1 MADEN
6 LPDWARDDPKG
17 DNLPDWARDNGGGTA
32 TASQSLTPETD
43 RAIGQQF
50 SIDRTP
56 RRPPAPTGMM
66 SWFRRNRVSRPSAP
80 VTDPGTPAPVT
91 VPPPGMS
98 SPSPTPTVD
107 ASTGLAPS
115 ALPSPPGTTPSGSWF
130 DQGKD
135 VPLQRTPFTP
145 PPGVTPY
152 PLPPG
157 ASEPS
162 PGFDGPPD
170 RSTGA
175 AVAGG
180 FARNLAPMAAFGAG
194 FELASGPGAA
204 VGGAIGT
211 AIVPG
216 LGTAIGSGLGW
227 LIGGSVA
234 GGLAYAG
241 TKWGQDKLAKKI
253 SPHGIFSPEVEE
265 MQEKE
270 HPLASMIGAASAG
283 GKPNPKNLV
292 DAGVFLT
299 KGYGRAA
306 LVEFAKNGGENLTEE
321 GLKQVHNV
329 MNVAQAGGLG
339 VAFKVKDQIE
349 AGKFDPKD
357 FATGVGIQLLFND
370 QWHFPHNATDAKVG
384 QKLIDD
390 VNKGFRKQEQQA
402 GIIPPPPVE
411 PGATIMDPVEAKR
424 RGLER
429 LQSES
434 ARVQPPKEGGDPDA
448 TQVESTAPVPGGDKG
463 PQVGKGTSL
472 FPLDKGPAGARSGEE
487 PVSPGQTVAAKAPP
501 ADEVAIAQGVLKP
514 DAPFRTRIN
523 LRAGSNEPLY
533 VRLVDG
539 SEHRIGPITPIRQD
553 GEIVLDDGN
562 TVDPRVVKEFLDENR
577 NPIVDQLKETG
588 KKAAEIV
595 AEDETKRK
603 PEAPLP
609 GHGKAIKD
617 MTDEELASKIEA
629 LGPKHPITPVLKAEL
644 SSRKSEIE
652 APTVDLP
659 DYVSS
664 KGGFKTMPAVYLR
677 FGKLPEGKSGQ
688 YLEGKRV
695 GEEPGV
701 SVVKAWKDP
710 KTGKYVIR
718 STGTEDVEGIEGL
731 ANRKIYEVS
740 GKEMADLGSDEEPL
754 LEESSG
760 KVLKEVHPSQVTTDA
775 LHNIALDGTEWAPH
789 ETPSWLRDE
798 EAAAQREY
806 EKDQLEETQEQMRRG
821 GDELVDV
828 LKRHG
833 LPAIADSNKQYY
845 GEINYLRAMFKGGAT
860 GGTNRYGGLVTGTGE
875 KLLYR
880 DVFKKGGGTLDSL
893 VSTLKR
899 AGFENP
905 DGSPIDS
912 ISDALELIQNRFH
925 TGKLVYGNESK
936 AQELESQSFQD
947 YQPPMKTELEK
958 PGTES
963 QAQKARLPWSA
974 KESNKPGREKSPDQL
989 DKDIAIQAKAE
1000 EGLPLPKAEPGTDI
1014 VATSMDEEQMERLAG
1029 KDMYKKSFT
1038 NTVINELLQ
1047 NGFDAVREAGAS
1059 EGKPGKISID
1069 YDYNTRTIKV
1079 TDNGV
1084 GMSPETIVSSFLRTG
1099 GTKKSGD
1106 PQNTSGGLGL
1116 AKLTFVKGSSRI
1128 RLETV
1133 KDGLKSVMDV
1143 TAAQIKAKQIPLVK
1157 TRTNE
1162 PNGTTVTV
1170 EVPKSYVD
1178 LNGETQSIHFDT
1190 DPDVL
1195 KNPLFGPVEVTVNGK
1210 IHPMG
1215 IHTTG
1220 WEKDNTFNFRWGHA
1234 DVYVDPKPL
1243 GKYSWG
1249 DTMDPKYRVMSAG
1262 LYQFDISPY
1271 NIFKNENEFIPH
1283 NMVIDVRPH
1292 VDTKDPQ
1299 YPFDNQREGW
1309 RGSVTA
1315 DMKSMYAFLK
1325 KQGIEQRLKKDQE
1338 TFSKVEVMPH
1348 VEMGDLGKNLSQD
1361 QVAMGDAREGAR
1373 GITTLPKVV
1382 SVDVKPSG
1390 VTTNYDTGKKDVQS
1404 HEQFQKS
1411 TFSSDRIIDFDK
1423 SKLDTTHLRPE
1434 DPLFHNNTNIDFN
1447 QIKGAPELHSKVG
1460 NLLVHFMR
1468 AFGQRFGTDP
1478 TARHEYGQ
1486 LANTVPGHSW
1496 LGGISYDTEYAGL
1509 NTINPFKAIW
1519 INPAGLSEGAMKSGP
1534 KRAAVEQM
1542 HTFLHEI
1549 THVPERNEGGGF
1561 TREEMNNV
1569 GRMVDFPPHE
1579 KFVKALVDVYTK
1591 HWDTLNEIRRRFH
1604 DPDTKNRSES
1614 FKAGSALGRES
1625 GGGKGADK
1633 GLPGEHAPEDE
1644 RVHEQGPTGPGR
1656 AEKADSPSGS
1666 LGDIIAGQAAAARGT
1681 SPGKEPPATGPAAR
1695 PAPAAPRNPYL
1706 KERPPAPAAPAA
1718 PAAAPAAP
1726 PTKPKPQNPYLKP
1739 APVEPVESHP
1749 AREPTRS
1756 EKSSPPG
1763 QTLTDDQMGQIT
1775 RSTFNRL
1782 TAPKFEGA
1790 QPEQIA
1796 YMPRN
1801 RVIDSGREVI
1811 RSGVDPEELV
1821 RSRQVPNDQ
1830 KYAVARAH
1838 SEDLREAAHQAEQLA
1853 RSKPSRENKEAAEM
1867 AFADY
1872 ANWNKQELEPLK
1884 TLVNTEFPEMEQEP
1898 FDPRHYTDLRHE
1910 FVKKNNGKDPSSTQ
1924 KEMLNRHAEKIQKTI
1939 AERNKLLD
1947 GYDAELEKRAPEL
1960 RKDIKDGKGLYDYV
1974 ADVINKI
1981 APCN

>member
-6 LPDWARDDPKG
+6 IPEWDRPSSG
-17 DNLPDWARDNGGGTA
+17 DNIPEWDRPRGGSTA

-135 VPLQRTPFTP
+135 VAQQRTPFTP

-180 FARNLAPMAAFGAG
+180 FARNVAPMAAFGAG
-194 FELASGPGAA
+194 FELASGPSAA

-292 DAGVFLT
+292 DAGMFLAR
-299 KGYGRAA
+299 GEGRAA
-306 LVEFAKNGGENLTEE
+306 LVEFAKNGAKNLNED

-595 AEDETKRK
+595 AEDETRRK

-617 MTDEELASKIEA
+617 MTDEELADKVEA
-629 LGPKHPITPVLKAEL
+629 LGPKHPIAPVLKAEL
-644 SSRKSEIE
+644 K
-652 APTVDLP
+652 
-659 DYVSS
+659 
-664 KGGFKTMPAVYLR
+664 LR
-677 FGKLPEGKSGQ
+677 
-688 YLEGKRV
+688 
-695 GEEPGV
+695 
-701 SVVKAWKDP
+701 
-710 KTGKYVIR
+710 
-718 STGTEDVEGIEGL
+718 
-731 ANRKIYEVS
+731 
-740 GKEMADLGSDEEPL
+740 
-754 LEESSG
+754 
-760 KVLKEVHPSQVTTDA
+760 
-775 LHNIALDGTEWAPH
+775 
-789 ETPSWLRDE
+789 E
-798 EAAAQREY
+798 EAAKRES
-806 EKDQLEETQEQMRRG
+806 EKDQLKETQEHFQRG

-828 LKRHG
+828 LKWHG
-833 LPAIADSNKQYY
+833 LPAIADSNKQYH
-845 GEINYLRAMFKGGAT
+845 GEINYLRAMFRGGST
-860 GGTNRYGGLVTGTGE
+860 GMSGRYGGLVTGTGE

-880 DVFKKGGGTLDSL
+880 DIFQKGGGTLDSL
-893 VSTLKR
+893 VDTLKR

-905 DGSPIDS
+905 DGSPVNS
-912 ISDALELIQNRFH
+912 VSDALELIQNRLH
-925 TGKLVYGNESK
+925 TGKLVYGNEAK
-936 AQELESQSFQD
+936 AQELESKSFQD
-947 YQPPMKTELEK
+947 YQPPMKSLFGKKERHPFDVPDPQTVHEELAADEGKGAEVVSSTNSK
-958 PGTES
+958 P
-963 QAQKARLPWSA
+963 LSA
-974 KESNKPGREKSPDQL
+974 T
-989 DKDIAIQAKAE
+989 
-1000 EGLPLPKAEPGTDI
+1000 PGTD
-1014 VATSMDEEQMERLAG
+1014 TLSMGADLKQIYRKLGADSYKSSITNVIAKEAG
-1029 KDMYKKSFT
+1029 
-1038 NTVINELLQ
+1038 IQ
-1047 NGFDAVREAGAS
+1047 NPFDAIRDAGYTD
-1059 EGKPGKISID
+1059 KNPGRID
-1069 YDYNTRTIKV
+1069 IDIDRNNRTITVK
-1079 TDNGV
+1079 DNGTGMTPEVIEKAFFTV
-1084 GMSPETIVSSFLRTG
+1084 GGSHKESSPE
-1099 GTKKSGD
+1099 
-1106 PQNTSGGLGL
+1106 NTSGGHGI
-1116 AKLTFVKGSSRI
+1116 AKLGTMLGSERVK
-1128 RLETV
+1128 LVTV
-1133 KDGLKSVMDV
+1133 RDGLKSVADV
-1143 TAAQIKAKQIPLVK
+1143 TREQLDPGGKFNIVK
-1157 TRTNE
+1157 THTDE
-1162 PNGTTVTV
+1162 PNGTTVTFKIP
-1170 EVPKSYVD
+1170 ERYTD
-1178 LNGETQSIHFDT
+1178 EYGESHPVWFDS
-1190 DPDVL
+1190 DPDFL
-1195 KNPLFGPVEVTVNGK
+1195 REPLFGPVEVYRNGELL
-1210 IHPMG
+1210 PLG
-1215 IHTTG
+1215 VHTKG
-1220 WEKDNTFNFRWGHA
+1220 WQKDNRFDFKWGHV
-1234 DVYVDPKPL
+1234 DVYVDP
-1243 GKYSWG
+1243 SH
-1249 DTMDPKYRVMSAG
+1249 TTDPKYYVQSAG
-1262 LYQFDISPY
+1262 MNQFRVSPWE
-1271 NIFKNENEFIPH
+1271 IFGFNNSAQINH
-1283 NMVIDVRPH
+1283 NMVLDVRSH
-1292 VDTKDPQ
+1292 VTGRHPD
-1299 YPFDNQREGW
+1299 YPFNNQREKFAP
-1309 RGSVTA
+1309 RRDQDVK
-1315 DMKSMYAFLK
+1315 DMYNYLK
-1325 KQGIEQRLKKDQE
+1325 RQGVEQQLLGAKD
-1338 TFSKVEVMPH
+1338 TF
-1348 VEMGDLGKNLSQD
+1348 KNLIQLPDFDPEKALTPKQLSEINTAYTQPKRPA
-1361 QVAMGDAREGAR
+1361 VSGAETSPKSVQFTPESV
-1373 GITTLPKVV
+1373 ITTHKGGQQTVQTRKAYEAGDRTFKAERD
-1382 SVDVKPSG
+1382 VDFEKTKLNVK
-1390 VTTNYDTGKKDVQS
+1390 N
-1404 HEQFQKS
+1404 
-1411 TFSSDRIIDFDK
+1411 
-1423 SKLDTTHLRPE
+1423 LDPNKA
-1434 DPLFHNNTNIDFN
+1434 FYHNNTNVEYDDIP
-1447 QIKGAPELHSKVG
+1447 GARPLITQLG
-1460 NLLVHFMR
+1460 NTLVKFMR
-1468 AFGQRFGTDP
+1468 HFGDKLNGVENYGSLVKTDGSGWFGGVSMDKT
-1478 TARHEYGQ
+1478 Y
-1486 LANTVPGHSW
+1486 S
-1496 LGGISYDTEYAGL
+1496 GL
-1509 NTINPFKAIW
+1509 NMVNPIKSLW
-1519 INPAGLSEGAMKSGP
+1519 VNPGAMSHDGMFSP
-1534 KRAAVEQM
+1534 RSAAAETF
-1542 HTFLHEI
+1542 HLFLHEL
-1549 THVPERNEGGGF
+1549 THVNQRNEGAGF
-1561 TREEMNNV
+1561 TREMQTNYARLESKHV
-1569 GRMVDFPPHE
+1569 E
-1579 KFVKALVDVYTK
+1579 SAKFQKILENIYEQNWDALKQIVQRHQRY
-1591 HWDTLNEIRRRFH
+1591 DTSN
-1604 DPDTKNRSES
+1604 SAES
-1614 FKAGSALGRES
+1614 FKSSGSASAQPGRTKAAGEGAS
-1625 GGGKGADK
+1625 GK
-1633 GLPGEHAPEDE
+1633 HVSEDE
-1644 RVHEQGPTGPGR
+1644 RLSRQGPTGLGR
-1656 AEKADSPSGS
+1656 AEKADRPSGS
-1666 LGDIIAGQAAAARGT
+1666 LGDILAGQDAASKGT
-1681 SPGKEPPATGPAAR
+1681 PASAPATGAAAR
-1695 PAPAAPRNPYL
+1695 PAPAAPRNRYL
-1706 KERPPAPAAPAA
+1706 KEQPPDQAPAQAPAPAAPAVPAEA
-1718 PAAAPAAP
+1718 PPAAPA
-1726 PTKPKPQNPYLKP
+1726 KPKNRYLKDTP
-1739 APVEPVESHP
+1739 PPVEPVDSHP
-1749 AREPTRS
+1749 SREPTRS
-1756 EKSSPPG
+1756 EKSSTPG

-1910 FVKKNNGKDPSSTQ
+1910 FVKKNDGKDPSSTQ

-1947 GYDAELEKRAPEL
+1947 GYDADLEKRAPEL